1 MPRFVSLVLTAGLLA
16 GSFHPAMAADAECF
30 GLPVLNVEPN
40 PAPRLQMVASG
51 ANRVPFIKGR
61 ESGAACPNTS
71 PACAA
76 KAFVVSGDPVVI
88 SGQSG
93 DFACAT
99 FTGTAPKMVSTF
111 GWLPRASLK
120 DAAAADPI
128 NTGAA
133 WAGAWRS
140 GDEKQITI
148 KAQSGSQIAISGDAT
163 FGAGDPGRVQRG
175 AVNAGQIAATTSVDN
190 GMAAFAIDDDGTVKP
205 FDVKRPDDSDICRVK
220 LWRLG
225 SYLVAADNV
234 RCGGMNVTFTGV
246 YRREGS

>member
-1 MPRFVSLVLTAGLLA
+1 MPRFVSLVLIAGLLA
-16 GSFHPAMAADAECF
+16 GSFHPGVAKDAECF
-30 GLPVLNVEPN
+30 GLPVLTVDPN
-40 PAPRLQMVASG
+40 PTPRLQVVSSG
-51 ANRVPFIKGR
+51 VNRVPFVKGN
-61 ESGAACPNTS
+61 ESAKECPGASAACV
-71 PACAA
+71 A
-76 KAFVVSGDPVVI
+76 KAFVVSGDPVIV

-93 DFACAT
+93 DYACAT
-99 FTGTAPKMVSTF
+99 FTGAAPKMASTS

-120 DAAAADPI
+120 EAAAADPI
-128 NTGAA
+128 NAGAA

-148 KAQSGSQIAISGDAT
+148 KAQSGSRIAISGDAT
-163 FGAGDPGRVQRG
+163 FGGNDPGRVERG

-190 GMAAFAIDDDGTVKP
+190 GMAAFAIEDDGTVKP
-205 FDVKRPDDSDICRVK
+205 FDVKRPDDSDLCRVK

-246 YRREGS
+246 YRRAGS